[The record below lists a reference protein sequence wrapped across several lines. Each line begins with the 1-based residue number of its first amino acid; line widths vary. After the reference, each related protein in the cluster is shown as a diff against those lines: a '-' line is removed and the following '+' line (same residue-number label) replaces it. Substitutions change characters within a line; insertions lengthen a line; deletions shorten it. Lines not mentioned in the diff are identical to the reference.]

1 MPVATNYTEA
11 DLVQSLK
18 KRDRNAFDYL
28 YSKYSGALYTVILN
42 ILPDKETANDILQE
56 VFVKIW
62 RQLDQYDPAKG
73 RLFTWM
79 LNVARNASIDFTRG
93 KQFKN
98 DRRNAGFSDS
108 LSNSIEDSSINMDN
122 VGIAAVVKRL
132 PEEYG
137 RLITLAYFKGY
148 TQDEIAK
155 EENMPL
161 GTVKTRIRKGLL
173 ELKKTIII
181 NLVSGY

>member
-1 MPVATNYTEA
+1 MPGATNYTEA

-18 KRDRNAFDYL
+18 QRDRNAFDYL
-28 YSKYSGALYTVILN
+28 YSRYSGALYAAILN
-42 ILPDKETANDILQE
+42 IIPDKETANDILQE

-98 DRRNAGFSDS
+98 NQRNTEFSERLSDS
-108 LSNSIEDSSINMDN
+108 VEGASINTDN
-122 VGIAAVVKRL
+122 VGIVAIVKRL
-132 PEEYG
+132 PDEYSK
-137 RLITLAYFKGY
+137 LITLAYFKGY

-173 ELKKTIII
+173 ELKKR
-181 NLVSGY
+181 L